1 MTMPVATSVESLPSI
16 IYRGQPVIT
25 TEFLAGVYGVPTQ
38 NIKQNYANNK
48 DRFAKGKH
56 FFKVA
61 GEELKAFL
69 QAESFDLQNCSK
81 VRHLMLWTA
90 KGSAR
95 HAKMLNTDTA
105 WDVYERMEDGYFELL
120 EQKAAQ
126 PTPKP
131 APVVLAISTV
141 DDRRPLTDLI
151 RTWARLAALPRPATG
166 RDFAGANKQVNS
178 HFQLASITELP
189 VAWIPD
195 ATDWVQGQIN
205 MLQTQTALPA
215 PEPIK
220 QAMLPMVEEVTDVA
234 HCMDKLRMAK
244 SILREESDRLFRLIK
259 VRINSR
265 AGSAGPAAFSMLV
278 NMDYANEE
286 IAYGLDRQLNAL
298 EYIAM
303 AGLLTSEALPA
314 RR

>member
-1 MTMPVATSVESLPSI
+1 MTMPVAASVESLPRLV
-16 IYRGQPVIT
+16 YQGQPVIT
-25 TEFLAGVYGVPTQ
+25 TEFLAGMYGVQTQ
-38 NIKQNYANNK
+38 NIHDNFRKNQ
-48 DRFAKGKH
+48 DRFVPGKH
-56 FFKVA
+56 FIKLE
-61 GEELKAFL
+61 GKELKAL
-69 QAESFDLQNCSK
+69 RDYPESFRS
-81 VRHLMLWTA
+81 VIPARTRHLVLWTA
-90 KGSAR
+90 RGSAR

-131 APVVLAISTV
+131 APANLVTSTPADRAPLRSLCAVLARKIAAPG
-141 DDRRPLTDLI
+141 RPTQDHHRSVSQQLK
-151 RTWARLAALPRPATG
+151 
-166 RDFAGANKQVNS
+166 AN
-178 HFQLASITELP
+178 FQLDTIKQLP
-189 VAWIPD
+189 LAWIPD
-195 ATDWVQGQIN
+195 ATAW
-205 MLQTQTALPA
+205 LQDRIDAIQTALPA

-220 QAMLPMVEEVTDVA
+220 QAMLPMEPANADVSQ
-234 HCMDKLRMAK
+234 CMEKLRMAK

-259 VRINSR
+259 TRINSR
-265 AGSAGPAAFSMLV
+265 AGAAGPAAFSMLV

-303 AGLLTSEALPA
+303 AGLLTSEAMPA